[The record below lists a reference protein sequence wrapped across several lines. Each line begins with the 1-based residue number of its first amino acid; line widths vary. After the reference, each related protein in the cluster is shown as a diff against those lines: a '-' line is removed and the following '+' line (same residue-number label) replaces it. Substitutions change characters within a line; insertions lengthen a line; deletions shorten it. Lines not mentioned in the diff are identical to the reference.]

1 MRASEVQHLS
11 IVRAQRDKGVNVLQS
26 IRPTRKSTFSEEG
39 SGISFSLDR
48 TSQRNTSRAK
58 EKKKKKR
65 MTNGSSEI
73 ELAMVTNVEGGGG
86 EKSTSHAICS
96 HRIHWPLSSVGDKK
110 RIFAPPLSSRKRA
123 GLCSRLPLL
132 SCCDRDIIRYQL
144 TMLTTVLRRGE
155 A

>member
-73 ELAMVTNVEGGGG
+73 ELAMVTNVDGG
-86 EKSTSHAICS
+86 KSQRLMLSA
-96 HRIHWPLSSVGDKK
+96 RIGSIGLS
-110 RIFAPPLSSRKRA
+110 
-123 GLCSRLPLL
+123 LL
-132 SCCDRDIIRYQL
+132 SAIRRESSHL
-144 TMLTTVLRRGE
+144 HSRRGN
-155 A
+155 ALDCVLASPSSLVVIGILFGIN